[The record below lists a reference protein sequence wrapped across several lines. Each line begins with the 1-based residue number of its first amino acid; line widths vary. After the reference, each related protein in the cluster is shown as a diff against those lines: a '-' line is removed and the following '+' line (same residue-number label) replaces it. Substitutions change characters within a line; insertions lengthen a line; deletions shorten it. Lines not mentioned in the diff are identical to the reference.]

1 MNDWS
6 DIDRL
11 PVNARQEETYHK
23 SSELSDKKSM
33 LSSPSSSWVSMDP
46 SDSTLALLS
55 LQIPMPSHSH
65 PTLALFSLQIP
76 TPPHS
81 HLSDLPFSSA
91 RGRSVILSNF
101 CVALSS
107 SHGGV
112 VSFQEEYSE

>member
-33 LSSPSSSWVSMDP
+33 LSSPFSSWVSMDP

-65 PTLALFSLQIP
+65 
-76 TPPHS
+76 
-81 HLSDLPFSSA
+81 LSDLPLSSA